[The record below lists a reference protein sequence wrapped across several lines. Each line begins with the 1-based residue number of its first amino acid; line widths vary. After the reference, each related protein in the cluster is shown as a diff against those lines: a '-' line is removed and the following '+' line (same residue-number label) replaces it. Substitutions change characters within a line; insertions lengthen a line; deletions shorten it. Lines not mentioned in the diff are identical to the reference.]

1 MKNEKYRIGYN
12 ASTLG
17 GSSGAPV
24 LNKKGQL
31 VAINNSGLA
40 NTQGYNF
47 GVRTKYL
54 YELLQK
60 VNENTNNNNNN
71 NTKQ

>member
-1 MKNEKYRIGYN
+1 MTIKNEEYRIGYN

-17 GSSGAPV
+17 GSSGSPV

-31 VAINNSGLA
+31 VAVNNSGLA
-40 NTQGYNF
+40 DTQGFNY

-54 YELLQK
+54 KELLDK
-60 VNENTNNNNNN
+60 VQG
-71 NTKQ
+71 KKDKK